1 VSVDLTGEHILETI
15 VCILVGMF
23 LLAFVQFRRRR
34 NRWRSR
40 VRDKREMQESI
51 RRLHNRPDH
60 NDTWTWRW

>member
-1 VSVDLTGEHILETI
+1 VDLHVLETI

-23 LLAFVQFRRRR
+23 LLAFVQSRRRR
-34 NRWRSR
+34 NRGRSR

-51 RRLHNRPDH
+51 RRFNRRDH